1 MIQMKAGDLLR
12 AKDILS
18 RLANTEMSAKDCF
31 KVLRILK
38 AIDAEYNSIIESQKK
53 TLEKYAEYDESGEMQ
68 VNDKGGIVLRM
79 QESEQCVAEMNELYS
94 TIISLPCE
102 KIEAGL
108 LENLSFTPSQL
119 LAIEGLIE
127 YGN

>member
-1 MIQMKAGDLLR
+1 MIQMKAGDLLG

-53 TLEKYAEYDESGEMQ
+53 TLEKYAEYDESGKMQ
-68 VNDKGGIVLRM
+68 VNDKGGIVLR
-79 QESEQCVAEMNELYS
+79 QQDSEQCVAEMNELYS

-102 KIEAGL
+102 KIEVGL

>member
-1 MIQMKAGDLLR
+1 MIQMKAGDLLG

-53 TLEKYAEYDESGEMQ
+53 TLEKYAEYDESGKMQ